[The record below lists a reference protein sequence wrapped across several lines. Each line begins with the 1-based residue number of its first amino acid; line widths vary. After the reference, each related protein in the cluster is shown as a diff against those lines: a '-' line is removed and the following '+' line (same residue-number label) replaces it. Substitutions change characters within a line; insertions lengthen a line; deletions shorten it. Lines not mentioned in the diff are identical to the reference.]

1 MNDWSRRYEPE
12 AMARIY
18 RQSKIIVN
26 IARDDFSQ
34 DTNLRAIEAMAEA
47 ALVLTSLPA
56 EPAQIG
62 FEDGVHFVVFRKEA
76 EIAPLGR
83 KYLLEESTRHRIA
96 EVARDKV
103 LSQHS

>member
-1 MNDWSRRYEPE
+1 MLTREGGAPGEDACIGQQNVCCLCCRGLFRMNDRSRRYEPE

-34 DTNLRAIEAMAEA
+34 DTNLTTIEEMPEA
-47 ALVLTSLPA
+47 ALLLTSLPA

-76 EIAPLGR
+76 
-83 KYLLEESTRHRIA
+83 
-96 EVARDKV
+96 
-103 LSQHS
+103 